1 MSARAKVRAWLVAA
15 GVFLAATG
23 LARAAD
29 AHPLAAPSGTLLQNA
44 AWLSKNELALAP
56 LSDHVAL
63 AGRADV
69 GLGRAGV
76 ALGATALDVS
86 PKPLHPARLGV
97 ELKAER
103 TYGMAGVPSETSVG
117 PEVSLGTTR
126 ARATLGWMFDVNDA
140 RDGHAQLR
148 VGVGF

>member
-1 MSARAKVRAWLVAA
+1 MSTRARLRAWLVAA
-15 GVFLAATG
+15 SVFLAATG

-29 AHPLAAPSGTLLQNA
+29 AHAFPSGTLLQNA

-63 AGRADV
+63 AGRAEV

-76 ALGATALDVS
+76 AVGATALDVARRA
-86 PKPLHPARLGV
+86 LHPTRLGV
-97 ELKAER
+97 ELEANR
-103 TYGMAGVPSETSVG
+103 TYGMAGVPVETSIG
-117 PEVSLGTTR
+117 PELSLGTKR

-140 RDGHAQLR
+140 RNGHAQLR
-148 VGVGF
+148 FGVGF